1 MPIEE
6 FPDNDYERYE
16 AEKARLHRLHERLA
30 RREEMADI
38 ESEEERIKERWK
50 NFQTMIMNG
59 MKLRKQG
66 FIDCMSD

>member
-30 RREEMADI
+30 IREEMADI

-50 NFQTMIMNG
+50 NLKI
-59 MKLRKQG
+59 
-66 FIDCMSD
+66 

>member
-30 RREEMADI
+30 REEEVADRRRDEEMY
-38 ESEEERIKERWK
+38 EKWENERW
-50 NFQTMIMNG
+50 
-59 MKLRKQG
+59 
-66 FIDCMSD
+66 

>member
-38 ESEEERIKERWK
+38 ESEEEMIKERWK
-50 NFQTMIMNG
+50 NLKI
-59 MKLRKQG
+59 
-66 FIDCMSD
+66 